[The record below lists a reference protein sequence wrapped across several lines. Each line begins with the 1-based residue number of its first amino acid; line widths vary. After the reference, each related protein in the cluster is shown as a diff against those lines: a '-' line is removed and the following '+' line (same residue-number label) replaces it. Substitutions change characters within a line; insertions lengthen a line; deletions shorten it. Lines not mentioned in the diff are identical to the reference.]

1 MRAHQIMTRNV
12 ITVRLD
18 TSIIEAAKLM
28 LDNHVSGLPV
38 LDERGKLIGVVSE
51 GDFLR
56 RSEIGTQRK
65 RPRWLQYFIGPGR
78 AADEFVHASGRKV
91 EEVMTRD
98 PLVVTEDT
106 ALEEIVRLMEKNGVK
121 RLPVMRNDQLVG
133 IVTRANLLQAVAS
146 MARDVPDPTA
156 DDDHIRE
163 RVTSA
168 IANTDWRPVGL
179 QVTARN
185 GVVHLHGI
193 IVNPNSRQAAIV
205 AAENIAGVKEVHDH
219 LCFVDTYSGFYVES
233 PEDMKTA
240 G

>member
-12 ITVRLD
+12 ITIGPD
-18 TSIIEAAKLM
+18 MSIVGAAKLM
-28 LDNHVSGLPV
+28 LDNHLSGLPV
-38 LDERGKLIGVVSE
+38 LDKGGKLIGIVSE

-65 RPRWLQYFIGPGR
+65 RSRWLQFFVGPNR
-78 AADEFVHASGRKV
+78 AATEFVHASGRKV
-91 EEVMTRD
+91 EEVMTRN

-106 ALEEIVRLMEKNGVK
+106 TLEEIVRLMEKNRVK
-121 RLPVMRNDQLVG
+121 RLPVMRNDRLVG

-163 RVTSA
+163 RIISA
-168 IANTDWRPVGL
+168 ITNTDWRPIGL
-179 QVTARN
+179 QVTVRN
-185 GVVHLHGI
+185 GTVHLHGI
-193 IVNPNSRQAAIV
+193 VVNPGSRQAAIV
-205 AAENIAGVKEVHDH
+205 AAENISGVKEVHDH

-233 PEDMKTA
+233 SEDIA

>member
-12 ITVRLD
+12 ITVGPD
-18 TSIIEAAKLM
+18 ASIVEAARLM

-38 LDERGKLIGVVSE
+38 LDERGKLAGVVSE

-65 RPRWLQYFIGPGR
+65 RPRWLQFFIGPGR
-78 AADEFVHASGRKV
+78 AANEFVHQSGRKV
-91 EEVMTRD
+91 EEVMTHD
-98 PLVVTEDT
+98 PLVVAEDT
-106 ALEEIVRLMEKNGVK
+106 TLEELVRLMEENGVK
-121 RLPVMRNDQLVG
+121 RLPVMRNDRLVG

-146 MARDVPDPTA
+146 LARDVPDPTA

-163 RVTSA
+163 RVTQA
-168 IANTDWRPVGL
+168 IDNTDWRPIGL
-179 QVTARN
+179 QVTVRN
-185 GVVHLHGI
+185 GVVHLHGL
-193 IVNPNSRQAAIV
+193 IVNPSSRQAAIV
-205 AAENIAGVKEVHDH
+205 AAENIAGVKQVHDH

-233 PEDMKTA
+233 LEDMKAA

>member
-12 ITVRLD
+12 ITVGPG
-18 TSIIEAAKLM
+18 TSIVEAAKLM
-28 LDNHVSGLPV
+28 LDNHLSGLPV
-38 LDERGKLIGVVSE
+38 LDEHGKLAGIVSE

-65 RPRWLQYFIGPGR
+65 RPRWLQFFVGPNR
-78 AADEFVHASGRKV
+78 AATEFVHASGRKV
-91 EEVMTRD
+91 EEVMTRN
-98 PLVVTEDT
+98 PLVVTEDAT
-106 ALEEIVRLMEKNGVK
+106 LEEIVRLMEKNRVK
-121 RLPVMRNDQLVG
+121 RLPVMRNDRLVG

-163 RVTSA
+163 RVTHA
-168 IANTDWRPVGL
+168 IDNTDWRPIGL
-179 QVTARN
+179 QVMVRN

-193 IVNPNSRQAAIV
+193 VVNPGSRQAAIV
-205 AAENIAGVKEVHDH
+205 AAENISGVKEVHDH
-219 LCFVDTYSGFYVES
+219 LCFVDTCSGFYVES
-233 PEDMKTA
+233 SEDIA